1 MNAAGLPLP
10 PPDCFH
16 ARAAV
21 GWLELG
27 NLRESR
33 AELERVAA
41 PHREHPD
48 ALEVWWKI
56 LAAED
61 NWTEALACAETL
73 VKRAPDRASTWISL
87 AFALH
92 ELQRTKEAFDQLR
105 GVVNRFADNFV
116 IPYNLACY
124 QCRMGHLTDAW
135 QWLQQATKAAD
146 PRMIRAMALEDPDL
160 APLRSKVL
168 RLT

>member
-1 MNAAGLPLP
+1 MNTGSSLP

-16 ARAAV
+16 ASAAA

-27 NLRESR
+27 STREAR
-33 AELERVAA
+33 AEWELLNL
-41 PHREHPD
+41 PNREHPD
-48 ALEVWWKI
+48 ALEVRWKI

-61 NWTEALACAETL
+61 NWTEALACAEKL
-73 VKRAPDRASTWISL
+73 VKTAPDRASTWISL

-92 ELQRTKEAFDQLR
+92 ELKRTKEAFDQLR
-105 GVVNRFADNFV
+105 GVADRFQDNFI

-124 QCRMGHLTDAW
+124 QCRMDNMTDAW
-135 QWLQQATKAAD
+135 QWLQKAVKAAD

-160 APLRSKVL
+160 APLRSEVR
-168 RLT
+168 RLA